1 MTRTPTDD
9 STLFTDPY
17 RGLRVVVTGGGSGIG
32 RAAAARF
39 LELGAQVAVI
49 DLDPAGAPEGTA
61 SVRADISD
69 RAQVDRAVGECA
81 DALGGIDVVVNNAGV
96 SAVGDVTAND
106 DAEWARVLSVNVTA
120 IARVSAAALPH
131 LRASEHAAIVNMSSI
146 AATAGLQER
155 VLYSATKGAVQAMTM
170 AMATDHLADGIRVN
184 CVNPGT
190 VATEFVDRMLQ
201 NFPDPVAERKALD
214 ARQPTGRM
222 VTPQEVAETVVFLAS
237 PRNTSTTGISLAVDG
252 GMHGLRARPRPASPS
267 NQESRTR

>member
-9 STLFTDPY
+9 SISFTDPY
-17 RGLRVVVTGGGSGIG
+17 RGLAVVVTRGGAGIG

-61 SVRADISD
+61 RVRADISD

-96 SAVGDVTAND
+96 SAVGDVTTND

-237 PRNTSTTGISLAVDG
+237 PLNTSTAGTSLAVDG
-252 GMHGLRARPRPASPS
+252 GMHGLRARPRPASTS
-267 NQESRTR
+267 NQESRT

>member
-17 RGLRVVVTGGGSGIG
+17 RGLRVVVTGGGSGIS

-49 DLDPAGAPEGTA
+49 DLDPSGAPEG
-61 SVRADISD
+61 SVRVRADIAD
-69 RAQVDRAVGECA
+69 RAQVGQAVAECA
-81 DALGGIDVVVNNAGV
+81 QQLGGIDVVVNNAGI

-106 DAEWARVLSVNVTA
+106 DEEWARALSINVTA
-120 IARVSAAALPH
+120 NARASAAALPH

-155 VLYSATKGAVQAMTM
+155 ALYSATKGAVQAMT
-170 AMATDHLADGIRVN
+170 TDHLADGIRVN

-222 VTPQEVAETVVFLAS
+222 VTPQEVAGTVVFLAS
-237 PRNTSTTGISLAVDG
+237 PLNTSTTGTSLAVDG
-252 GMHGLRARPRPASPS
+252 GMHGLRARPRPASTS
-267 NQESRTR
+267 NQESRT

>member
-49 DLDPAGAPEGTA
+49 DLDPAGAPEGA
-61 SVRADISD
+61 ARVQADISD

-81 DALGGIDVVVNNAGV
+81 DALGGIDVVVNNAGI

-155 VLYSATKGAVQAMTM
+155 VLYSATKGAVQAMTV
-170 AMATDHLADGIRVN
+170 AMATDHLGDAIRVN

-201 NFPDPVAERKALD
+201 KFPDPVAERKALD

-237 PRNTSTTGISLAVDG
+237 PLNTSTTGTSLAVDG
-252 GMHGLRARPRPASPS
+252 GMHGLRARPRPASTS
-267 NQESRTR
+267 NQESRA

>member
-9 STLFTDPY
+9 SISFTDPY
-17 RGLRVVVTGGGSGIG
+17 RGLAVVVTGGGSGIG
-32 RAAAARF
+32 RATSARF
-39 LELGAQVAVI
+39 LALGAKVAVI
-49 DLDPAGAPEGTA
+49 DLDPSGAPEG
-61 SVRADISD
+61 SVRVRADIAD
-69 RAQVDRAVGECA
+69 RAQVEQAVAECA
-81 DALGGIDVVVNNAGV
+81 QQLSGIDVVVNNAGI

-106 DAEWARVLSVNVTA
+106 DEEWARVLSINVTA

-131 LRASEHAAIVNMSSI
+131 LRRSGCASIVNMSSI

-170 AMATDHLADGIRVN
+170 AMATDHLGDAIRVN

-201 NFPDPVAERKALD
+201 KFPDPVAERKALD

-222 VTPQEVAETVVFLAS
+222 VTPEEVAETVVFLAS
-237 PRNTSTTGISLAVDG
+237 PLNTSTTGTSVAVDG
-252 GMHGLRARPRPASPS
+252 GMQGLRARPR
-267 NQESRTR
+267 